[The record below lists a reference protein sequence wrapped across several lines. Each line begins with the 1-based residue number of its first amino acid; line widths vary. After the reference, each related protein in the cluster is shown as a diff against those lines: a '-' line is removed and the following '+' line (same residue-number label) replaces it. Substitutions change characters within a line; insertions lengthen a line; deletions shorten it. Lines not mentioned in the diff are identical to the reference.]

1 MKKEINALLEKFD
14 NDNLTN
20 YQKENNGYSQST
32 QAKVTHA
39 IIGAIDFQIKSQK
52 NYIGNSL
59 VPNLQK
65 AVESSNTTD
74 THEDYLNS
82 LNLQIGNA
90 ELCVSSME
98 DFTADLK
105 AVYLHNVGEEF
116 RPYTTGDKKLL
127 GKQMMTSSRLEGLAK
142 LKTLGVKVDNPAL
155 EQIIKDVQDDTETDY
170 SDCVEVE
177 SVFEKKL
184 AK

>member
-1 MKKEINALLEKFD
+1 MKTEINALLENFD
-14 NDNLTN
+14 ADNITD
-20 YQKENNGYSQST
+20 YQRENNGYSQTT

-82 LNLQIGNA
+82 LNTQITNA
-90 ELCVSSME
+90 ELCVDSME
-98 DFTADLK
+98 EFSKELK
-105 AVYLHNVGEEF
+105 EIYHHNVGEEY
-116 RPYTTGDKKLL
+116 RPYTANDKKLL
-127 GKQMMTSSRLEGLAK
+127 GKQMATASRLEGLNK
-142 LKTLGVKVDNPAL
+142 LKSLGIKVDNPAL
-155 EQIIKDVQDDTETDY
+155 EEVLETQ
-170 SDCVEVE
+170 
-177 SVFEKKL
+177 
-184 AK
+184 

>member
-1 MKKEINALLEKFD
+1 MKTEINALLNNFD
-14 NDNLTN
+14 AENITD
-20 YQKENNGYSQST
+20 YQRENNGYSQST

-82 LNLQIGNA
+82 LNLQINNA
-90 ELCVSSME
+90 ELCVDSME
-98 DFTADLK
+98 EFSKELK
-105 AVYLHNVGEEF
+105 EIYLENVGSVY
-116 RPYTTGDKKLL
+116 RPYTSGDKKLL
-127 GKQMMTSSRLEGLAK
+127 GKQMATSSRLEGLSK
-142 LKTLGVKVDNPAL
+142 LKSLGVKVDNPAL
-155 EQIIKDVQDDTETDY
+155 EEIIADSETDY
-170 SDCVEVE
+170 SDCVEV
-177 SVFEKKL
+177 K
-184 AK
+184 

>member
-1 MKKEINALLEKFD
+1 MKKEITELLNNFD
-14 NDNLTN
+14 ADNITD
-20 YQKENNGYSQST
+20 YQRENNGYSQST

-82 LNLQIGNA
+82 LNLQIANA
-90 ELCVSSME
+90 ELCVDSME
-98 DFTADLK
+98 EFTKELK
-105 AVYLHNVGEEF
+105 EIYHENVGEEY
-116 RPYTTGDKKLL
+116 RPYTSGDKKLL
-127 GKQMMTSSRLEGLAK
+127 GKQMATSSRLEGLNK
-142 LKTLGVKVDNPAL
+142 LKSLGIKVDNPAL
-155 EQIIKDVQDDTETDY
+155 E
-170 SDCVEVE
+170 EVLE
-177 SVFEKKL
+177 SK
-184 AK
+184 

>member
-1 MKKEINALLEKFD
+1 MKTEINALLNKFD
-14 NDNLTN
+14 AENITD
-20 YQKENNGYSQST
+20 YQRENNGYSQST

-82 LNLQIGNA
+82 LNLQVANA
-90 ELCVSSME
+90 ELCVGSME
-98 DFTADLK
+98 DFTKELK
-105 AVYLHNVGEEF
+105 DIYLENVGEPF
-116 RPYTTGDKKLL
+116 RPYTSADKKVL
-127 GKQMMTSSRLEGLAK
+127 GKQMMTESRLEGLEK
-142 LKTLGVKVDNPAL
+142 LKSLGITVSNPAL
-155 EQIIKDVQDDTETDY
+155 EEVLENVIKKGY
-170 SDCVEVE
+170 
-177 SVFEKKL
+177 K
-184 AK
+184 